1 MPQQYKQRDILTL
14 INQLLCH
21 LGLHDYQ
28 IIEATF
34 GFGERGGVERDQCR
48 CCGKVRTRQI

>member
-1 MPQQYKQRDILTL
+1 MPQQYKQMDILTL